1 MNRDRLDSL
10 SVLQRWSRALVCVS
24 CVFWGALL
32 DGGLGPPGA
41 SRRFDV
47 ALYVFYE
54 CFAIASQY

>member
-1 MNRDRLDSL
+1 MICARSE
-10 SVLQRWSRALVCVS
+10 SVRVSRGWSRALACVS
-24 CVFWGALL
+24 CVFRGALL

-41 SRRFDV
+41 NRHFDV